1 MKTACRTDVR
11 TYIVGIQYESPD
23 EDKGFFDIQRR
34 VTLQE
39 LAEEVADYI
48 KNGKTSF
55 PPFPPDANAEVFYVW
70 DMDDQED
77 GDAYPDLM
85 AEIQK
90 LPMMKAA

>member
-39 LAEEVADYI
+39 LAEVAADYL
-48 KNGKTSF
+48 KNGKSSF
-55 PPFPPDANAEVFYVW
+55 PPFPPEANAEVWYVW

>member
-1 MKTACRTDVR
+1 MTCHSEVHKYV
-11 TYIVGIQYESPD
+11 VGIEYDSPD

-39 LAEEVADYI
+39 LAEEVADYL
-48 KNGKTSF
+48 KNGKSSF
-55 PPFPPDANAEVFYVW
+55 PPFPPEANAEVWYVW

>member
-1 MKTACRTDVR
+1 MKTTCRTDVR

-39 LAEEVADYI
+39 LAEEVADYL

-55 PPFPPDANAEVFYVW
+55 PPFPPEANAEVWYVW
-70 DMDDQED
+70 NMDDQED

>member
-90 LPMMKAA
+90 LPMMKVA

>member
-1 MKTACRTDVR
+1 MKTTCRTDVR

-39 LAEEVADYI
+39 LAEEVADYL
-48 KNGKTSF
+48 KNGKSSF
-55 PPFPPDANAEVFYVW
+55 PPFPPEANAEVWYVW
-70 DMDDQED
+70 NMDDQED

>member
-23 EDKGFFDIQRR
+23 EDKGFFDIQRQ

-39 LAEEVADYI
+39 LAEEVADYL
-48 KNGKTSF
+48 KNGKSSF
-55 PPFPPDANAEVFYVW
+55 PPFPPEANPEVWYVW
-70 DMDDQED
+70 NMDDQED